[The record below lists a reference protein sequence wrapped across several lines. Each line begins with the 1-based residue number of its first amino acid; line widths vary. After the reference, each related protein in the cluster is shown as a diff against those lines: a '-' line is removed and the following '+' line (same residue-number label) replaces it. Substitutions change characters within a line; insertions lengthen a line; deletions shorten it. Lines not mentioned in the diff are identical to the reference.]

1 MRFKDKI
8 IFITGAAG
16 GIGYDTCLSFAKE
29 GASIAVTDIDIEM
42 AEKVSDE
49 IKKIGGIA
57 EPYQLD
63 VTNILETKSVMEKV
77 KDRFGS
83 IDVAFCNAGI
93 REIKSALDLDVNDW
107 KKVIDVNVNGVFFT
121 AQTFAKMCVKHKI
134 KGNIVITASTLGI
147 SAANSRCAYT
157 TSKHATVGLTKQLAM
172 DLAEHNIR
180 VNAVGPGVIKT
191 PLTERY
197 FQDEKVAKRIKNI
210 HAMKRVGTPTEV
222 SNAVMFLASDESSF
236 CTGSILMVDGGWT
249 AGKIM

>member
-1 MRFKDKI
+1 MTDQSEFETYLNISSNKLRIYLLDKKNLKNLYFKEQSFENDKV
-8 IFITGAAG
+8 F
-16 GIGYDTCLSFAKE
+16 
-29 GASIAVTDIDIEM
+29 
-42 AEKVSDE
+42 
-49 IKKIGGIA
+49 
-57 EPYQLD
+57 LD
-63 VTNILETKSVMEKV
+63 LNILKKFLDDNIYEIEKLIGE
-77 KDRFGS
+77 F
-83 IDVAFCNAGI
+83 
-93 REIKSALDLDVNDW
+93 IKP
-107 KKVIDVNVNGVFFT
+107 
-121 AQTFAKMCVKHKI
+121 
-134 KGNIVITASTLGI
+134 GNIVITASTLGI

-172 DLAEHNIR
+172 DLAEYNIR

-197 FQDEKVAKRIKNI
+197 FQDEEVAKRIKNI